1 MALDKKN
8 NFLQRLEF
16 IRFYAKWVKSVPN
29 EVWSEQQAV
38 LINSMIKNARNF
50 MMSCE
55 EYLRSK
61 ERCKKFGT
69 DADRVEKR
77 QER

>member
-1 MALDKKN
+1 MVLDKKK

-38 LINSMIKNARNF
+38 LINSMMKNARNF
-50 MMSCE
+50 MMSGE
-55 EYLRSK
+55 EYLRLK
-61 ERCKKFGT
+61 ERG
-69 DADRVEKR
+69 EN
-77 QER
+77 

>member
-1 MALDKKN
+1 MALDKKKN
-8 NFLQRLEF
+8 LLQRLEF

-38 LINSMIKNARNF
+38 LINSMMKNARNF
-50 MMSCE
+50 MMSGE

-61 ERCKKFGT
+61 ERCK
-69 DADRVEKR
+69 DQVEVR
-77 QER
+77 YRC